1 MKENKE
7 KLNINLDLDLTTKYI
22 IQDIKNT
29 IIVFCNPL
37 SGNQEGKII
46 LNTASNFKT
55 QENYRLMDFQY
66 IKSNIKYE
74 PIKAVFFEL
83 INKED
88 NAKGQLL
95 LKHCVERC
103 KQNFE
108 NGLPENYHKI
118 KTLIGGGDG
127 TVLSMVESFK
137 KNGTDINYCVF
148 AHLPLGTGND
158 FANTLGFSDHIDISN
173 NNINDLY
180 NILNKYYQ
188 AEFGK
193 VDVWKMDLQLDND
206 EGEVLVNSKNGK
218 MTLKDD
224 NGNVIKRYIRS
235 FINYVSLGYDA
246 RVGYNFDSRR
256 TKSRNGNKCVY
267 FLEGFKK
274 ITCRKTITVQGF
286 IDTFTIYDNS
296 DNSFN
301 QESFF
306 SDLNSKDSVNTETK
320 MNKIKFQ
327 FVSKKTY
334 EKRNKTDNKCLVVKG
349 DPCSIIFQNIKKYM
363 SGVTDMW
370 EKGKDQLAIN
380 VKNTDKEGENKYKKK
395 LVNMAIQKQKYN
407 DKMLEVFTFDNGANF
422 GFEKIVGGLA
432 KKIYH
437 GRGPMEVKFLE
448 TPKYIENDK
457 KNRIYLNLDGE
468 YFHIVKPTLLTIELN
483 RDLCQGQ
490 LNFLIGNE

>member
-1 MKENKE
+1 M
-7 KLNINLDLDLTTKYI
+7 
-22 IQDIKNT
+22 
-29 IIVFCNPL
+29 P
-37 SGNQEGKII
+37 G
-46 LNTASNFKT
+46 
-55 QENYRLMDFQY
+55 R
-66 IKSNIKYE
+66 
-74 PIKAVFFEL
+74 
-83 INKED
+83 
-88 NAKGQLL
+88 
-95 LKHCVERC
+95 
-103 KQNFE
+103 
-108 NGLPENYHKI
+108 
-118 KTLIGGGDG
+118 
-127 TVLSMVESFK
+127 
-137 KNGTDINYCVF
+137 
-148 AHLPLGTGND
+148 
-158 FANTLGFSDHIDISN
+158 ISE
-173 NNINDLY
+173 
-180 NILNKYYQ
+180 